1 MAPVTS
7 SQNPYERQIE
17 NRNYMSPLG
26 FKLILSKTPKVDF
39 LCQSA
44 NIPGISMGTALQPTY
59 LKDIPVP
66 GDKVLY
72 EDLTIR
78 FLVDENMENYL
89 AIYKWMTGLGY
100 SESLGQFEQLKK
112 EDFRTNPQ
120 INSDAD
126 PRYFEFSDATL
137 QVLSSNYK
145 PSIHVNFKDAFPIS
159 LSTLEFDASERDYN
173 YFTAQTTFKY
183 TIFDITDPDGVRI
196 DNNPNKK

>member
-1 MAPVTS
+1 MTS
-7 SQNPYERQIE
+7 SQNPYQRQID

-26 FKLILSKTPKVDF
+26 FKLILTKTPKVDF

-44 NIPGISMGTALQPTY
+44 NIPGINMGTAVQPSY

-72 EDLTIR
+72 DDLTIR
-78 FLVDENMENYL
+78 FLVDEKMENYL
-89 AIYKWMTGLGY
+89 AIYKWITGLGY
-100 SESLGQFEQLKK
+100 PESLGQYDQLSK
-112 EDFRTNPQ
+112 EDFRTNSTIGTQ
-120 INSDAD
+120 SD
-126 PRYFEFSDATL
+126 PLYFQYSDATL

-159 LSTLEFDASERDYN
+159 LSTLEFDASIADYN
-173 YFTAQTTFKY
+173 YFTAQVTFKY
-183 TIFDITDPDGVRI
+183 TIFDITDPNGVRI